1 MSLTKKVGKKWVST
15 GNQSDSLI
23 EYKYFTTYNVLVV
36 DHGFVCNFVY
46 FVIINSVIF
55 WANAPFLI
63 GGTMSYI
70 LY

>member
-23 EYKYFTTYNVLVV
+23 EYKYFRTYNVLVV

-63 GGTMSYI
+63 AGTMSYI